1 MSQYV
6 LRISDIPAQD
16 RPRERLLTYGA
27 KTLSN
32 AELLAILLNTGQ
44 GPGKLSAVGLGQ
56 LLLKELERSQGD
68 PLGQLRQVEAGE
80 LIQIKGIGPAKAAT
94 VLAAIELGR
103 RVFLARPPERTVID
117 SPEQAAMALSGELM
131 WQAQEHFA
139 VLHLDIKHKLLSQQ
153 IITRGTATETLS
165 HPRETFR
172 SAIKQGASRI
182 LIAHNHPSGSLDP
195 SPEDLALTRQ
205 LLQAG
210 QLLQIPVLDH
220 LILGGGHFL
229 SLRQRTT
236 LWEEIPQS
244 E

>member
-6 LRISDIPAQD
+6 LRISDIPAPD
-16 RPRERLLTYGA
+16 RPRERLLTQGA
-27 KTLSN
+27 RNLSH

-56 LLLKELERSQGD
+56 LLLKKLEQQGD

-80 LIQIKGIGPAKAAT
+80 LLQIEGIGPAKAAT

-103 RVFLARPPERTVID
+103 RLFLARPPERTLIN
-117 SPEQAAMALSGELM
+117 SPEQAAMALSGDLM
-131 WQAQEHFA
+131 WESQEHFA

-153 IITRGTATETLS
+153 IITRGTASETLS

-220 LILGGGHFL
+220 LILGGGQFL
-229 SLRQRTT
+229 SLRQRTD
-236 LWEEIPQS
+236 LWEEFPQS

>member
-6 LRISDIPAQD
+6 LRISDIPAHD
-16 RPRERLLTYGA
+16 RPRERLLTQGA
-27 KTLSN
+27 RNLSH

-56 LLLKELERSQGD
+56 LLLKKLEQQGD

-80 LIQIKGIGPAKAAT
+80 LLQIEGIGPAKAAT

-103 RVFLARPPERTVID
+103 RLFLARPPERTVID
-117 SPEQAAMALSGELM
+117 SPEQAAMALSGDLM
-131 WQAQEHFA
+131 WESQEHFA

-153 IITRGTATETLS
+153 IITRGTASETLS

-220 LILGGGHFL
+220 LILGGGQFL
-229 SLRQRTT
+229 SLRQRTD
-236 LWEEIPQS
+236 LWEEFPQS